1 MPLLSLGLARA
12 SKLTLSFYLST
23 YLSSPSHSC
32 SFTLSFSDTL
42 TGSLETPP
50 IPGGLSLQLPPP
62 TCLPLFLEALSSSS
76 DLSIQEPPLAFLLGR
91 PVCPLSSLTTRP
103 NCQLPQTRRTSG
115 AQDTCTLSSPGST
128 GLSLCSNNPP
138 HSFHCGSASSHPSMT
153 LLRSEGD
160 PVPQATLSA
169 GDTDEALLNIS
180 STSFYGCCGER
191 QAGVGVSLY
200 PAVLSKEIIL
210 KSSSNL
216 SCPQSGF

>member
-1 MPLLSLGLARA
+1 MVSDCSSLHPRA
-12 SKLTLSFYLST
+12 
-23 YLSSPSHSC
+23 C
-32 SFTLSFSDTL
+32 
-42 TGSLETPP
+42 
-50 IPGGLSLQLPPP
+50 
-62 TCLPLFLEALSSSS
+62 LFLEAVVSSSG
-76 DLSIQEPPLAFLLGR
+76 LSIQESPLAFLLGR

-103 NCQLPQTRRTSG
+103 NRQLPQTHGTSG
-115 AQDTCTLSSPGST
+115 AQDTCTLLSPGST
-128 GLSLCSNNPP
+128 GLSLGSNNTP

-180 STSFYGCCGER
+180 STSFCGCCGEK
-191 QAGVGVSLY
+191 QAGVRISLY